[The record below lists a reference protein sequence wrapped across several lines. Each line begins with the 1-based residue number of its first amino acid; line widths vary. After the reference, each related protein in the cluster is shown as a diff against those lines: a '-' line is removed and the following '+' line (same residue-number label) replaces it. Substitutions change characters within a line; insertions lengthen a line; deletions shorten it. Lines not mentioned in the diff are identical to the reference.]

1 MSSCLRTIARVHPV
15 HSMNAD
21 SAPTSDQAK
30 QLGLWVLR
38 YAATVHIHHRYFIIT
53 QPEVQIEEIK

>member
-1 MSSCLRTIARVHPV
+1 MMMTTITLMIIIIITIIVYLTMSSCLRAIARVHPV

-30 QLGLWVLR
+30 QLGL
-38 YAATVHIHHRYFIIT
+38 
-53 QPEVQIEEIK
+53 